1 MFEHHL
7 QNFKSNYSPTI
18 NFLKKNGYK
27 KFAIVASNP
36 RISIFDSFIT
46 KLFKN
51 IAHFWLNN
59 MSFTVSL
66 EDKIKPDYYPF
77 IIAIP
82 DKYIEHAS
90 RSEQLDEIGL
100 SGQRIA
106 NNIIS
111 VGNSISKNKTVTK
124 IVSLSK
130 DVD

>member
-1 MFEHHL
+1 ML
-7 QNFKSNYSPTI
+7 TNDAI
-18 NFLKKNGYK
+18 WFL
-27 KFAIVASNP
+27 
-36 RISIFDSFIT
+36 SIFIMILEFISRN
-46 KLFKN
+46 N
-51 IAHFWLNN
+51 ININ
-59 MSFTVSL
+59 V
-66 EDKIKPDYYPF
+66 EN
-77 IIAIP
+77 IAIP

-100 SGQRIA
+100 SDQRIV